1 MLNKEGDTALHD
13 AIRNGHLEVFQFL
26 LELDLRLT
34 RIENQAGESPLFL
47 AVDKGFFDIA
57 GEILQSPGMS
67 PSIKGSDYMNALA
80 LSFMKNNERHTQ
92 KHLKLYIN
100 Y

>member
-26 LELDLRLT
+26 LEFNPQLT
-34 RIENQAGESPLFL
+34 LVENQAGESPLFL

-57 GEILQSPGMS
+57 GEILQSPGIS
-67 PSIKGSDYMNALA
+67 PSIKGRDSMNALHA
-80 LSFMKNNERHTQ
+80 AIIRFGKG
-92 KHLKLYIN
+92 KLLLY
-100 Y
+100 